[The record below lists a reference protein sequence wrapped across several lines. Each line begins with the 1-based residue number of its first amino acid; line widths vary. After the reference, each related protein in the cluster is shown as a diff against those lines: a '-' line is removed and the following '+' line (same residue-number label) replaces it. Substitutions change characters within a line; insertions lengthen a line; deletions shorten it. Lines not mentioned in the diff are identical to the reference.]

1 MKKSGVV
8 LLLCLLLPCSQSGA
22 VDTEMAA
29 ATVINQSWQRYRA
42 QAVAE
47 QEILQLTVTRLGE
60 AASQKQLTRWT
71 RYVESGEQVVLKFA
85 SPAADAGLGLWL
97 DRANRSAQ
105 QIWLRMPSWV
115 KARRVN
121 GQRQQQYF
129 AGTDLT
135 FEDNAE
141 LSGED
146 STAYQYRMLD
156 QSAQGWWIEARPN
169 IGSDSA
175 YAKREIWLDADYAIS
190 RIDYFNREGL
200 LVKTLQNKLLQK
212 YPQGGWRPNRVEID
226 NHLEQRQTVIEVR
239 ERRFDTSLASQ
250 IFSQE
255 FLSD

>member
-1 MKKSGVV
+1 MKKVCTMWLFS
-8 LLLCLLLPCSQSGA
+8 LLFLCCQGRA
-22 VDTEMAA
+22 VDVDMAA
-29 ATVINQSWQRYRA
+29 ATVINQSWQRYRQVA
-42 QAVAE
+42 SAE
-47 QEILQLTVTRLGE
+47 QEQLLLTVTRLGE
-60 AASQKQLTRWT
+60 AGQQKQLTRWT
-71 RYVESGEQVVLKFA
+71 RYVQSGEQVVMKFA

-97 DRANRSAQ
+97 DRADRSAQ

-146 STAYQYRMLD
+146 PTAYQYRILN
-156 QSAQGWWIEARPN
+156 QSAQGWWIEALPN
-169 IGSDSA
+169 MGSNSA

-200 LVKTLQNKLLQK
+200 LVKTLQNKMLQK
-212 YPQGGWRPNRVEID
+212 YPQGGWRPNRVEIE
-226 NHLEQRQTVIEVR
+226 NHLEQRRTLIEIR
-239 ERRFDTSLASQ
+239 ERRFDTSIAGQ

>member
-1 MKKSGVV
+1 MKKI
-8 LLLCLLLPCSQSGA
+8 LLMLFVTLLVPCWQTGA
-22 VDTEMAA
+22 ADHDMTA
-29 ATVINQSWQRYRA
+29 ATVINQSWQRYRQLA
-42 QAVAE
+42 AAE
-47 QEILQLTVTRLGE
+47 QEQLLLTVTRLGE
-60 AASQKQLTRWT
+60 AGQQKQLTRWT
-71 RYVESGEQVVLKFA
+71 RYVQSGEQVVLKFA

-97 DRANRSAQ
+97 DRADRSAQ

-146 STAYQYRMLD
+146 PTAYQYRVLD
-156 QSAQGWWIEARPN
+156 QSQQGWWIEARPN
-169 IGSDSA
+169 MGSTSA
-175 YAKREIWLDADYAIS
+175 YAKREIWVDADYAIS

-200 LVKTLQNKLLQK
+200 LVKTLQNRMLQK
-212 YPQGGWRPNRVEID
+212 YPHGGWRPNRVEID
-226 NHLEQRQTVIEVR
+226 NHLEQRQTLIEVR
-239 ERRFDTSLASQ
+239 ERRFDTSLANQ

>member
-1 MKKSGVV
+1 MKKLCVV
-8 LLLCLLLPCSQSGA
+8 LLLSLLLPCSQSAA
-22 VDTEMAA
+22 VGTEMTA

-115 KARRVN
+115 KPRRVN

-146 STAYQYRMLD
+146 STAYQYRLLD

>member
-1 MKKSGVV
+1 MKKLFTMLFLSV
-8 LLLCLLLPCSQSGA
+8 LLPCSQGSNA
-22 VDTEMAA
+22 DTGMTAA
-29 ATVINQSWQRYRA
+29 SVIGQSWQRYRQLA
-42 QAVAE
+42 SAE
-47 QEILQLTVTRLGE
+47 QEQLQLTVTRQGE
-60 AASQKQLTRWT
+60 AGNQKQLTRWT
-71 RYVESGEQVVLKFA
+71 RYVQSGEQVVMKFA

-97 DRANRSAQ
+97 DRADRSAQ

-115 KARRVN
+115 KARRVH

-146 STAYQYRMLD
+146 SAAYQYRILD
-156 QSAQGWWIEARPN
+156 QNQQGWWIEALP
-169 IGSDSA
+169 IMGSNSA
-175 YAKREIWLDADYAIS
+175 YAKREIWVDPDYAIS
-190 RIDYFNREGL
+190 RIDYFNRQGL
-200 LVKTLQNKLLQK
+200 LVKSLQNKLLQK

>member
-1 MKKSGVV
+1 MKKLFTILVFS
-8 LLLCLLLPCSQSGA
+8 LLLPCSQGGA
-22 VDTEMAA
+22 ADTDMTA
-29 ATVINQSWQRYRA
+29 ATVINQSWLRYRQLA
-42 QAVAE
+42 AAE
-47 QEILQLTVTRLGE
+47 QEQLQLTVTRLGE
-60 AASQKQLTRWT
+60 AGQQKHLTRWT
-71 RYVESGEQVVLKFA
+71 RYVPSGEQVVLKFA

-97 DRANRSAQ
+97 DRADRSAQ

-146 STAYQYRMLD
+146 PTAYQYRVLN

-169 IGSDSA
+169 IGSISA
-175 YAKREIWLDADYAIS
+175 YAKREIWLDPDYAIS
-190 RIDYFNREGL
+190 RIDYFNRQGL
-200 LVKTLQNKLLQK
+200 LVKSLQNKLLQK

-239 ERRFDTSLASQ
+239 ERRFDTSLANQ